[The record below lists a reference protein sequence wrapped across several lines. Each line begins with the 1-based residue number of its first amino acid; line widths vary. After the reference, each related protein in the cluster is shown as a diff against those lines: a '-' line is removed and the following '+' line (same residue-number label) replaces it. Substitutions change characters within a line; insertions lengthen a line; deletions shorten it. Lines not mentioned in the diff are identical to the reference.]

1 MRRQSWLFADDM
13 IIFRFAVVGGCS
25 PFGPTLME
33 QDPPGSRSFVPK
45 HHAPRPPTG
54 SCELIWCWTA
64 SRPRRCPLVARKTK
78 ALTFNDFN
86 LHPALLQ
93 ALDAAGFTEPTPIQ
107 AAALPIVLAGRD
119 VIGSAQTGTGKTAA
133 FVLPALQRL
142 ANVMQPRP
150 RGPRILVLAPTR
162 ELATQILDTTRQ
174 LAKFMRLHTV
184 SVLGGMPY
192 RVQLRELSR
201 PIDLMVATPGR
212 LIDLLDRRAINLA
225 DLEML
230 VLDEAD
236 RMLDMGF
243 IDAVETIA
251 SAAPASRQTVMFTA
265 TFDRRMNALAGR
277 LLKDPER
284 VEIESETVTLDAI
297 EQRLHLADNMTH
309 KRKLL
314 GHFAASS
321 ELGKAI
327 IFAATKRDADA
338 LAEEL
343 KAQGHKA
350 AALHGDMAQNARNW
364 TVRQLR
370 DGRIRLLVATDVAAR
385 GIDVPDITHVI
396 NFDLPRQAED
406 YVHRIGRTG
415 RAGATGIAISFAA
428 PADRQLVERIE
439 RFTRAKLTTMVIPGL
454 EPTANFS
461 GPFHARKPA
470 PRRGGWSGGYGGG
483 ASAGGPARRP
493 APANN
498 GGVGPLRRAG

>member
-1 MRRQSWLFADDM
+1 M
-13 IIFRFAVVGGCS
+13 
-25 PFGPTLME
+25 
-33 QDPPGSRSFVPK
+33 
-45 HHAPRPPTG
+45 
-54 SCELIWCWTA
+54 
-64 SRPRRCPLVARKTK
+64 
-78 ALTFNDFN
+78 TFKDFD

-93 ALDAAGFTEPTPIQ
+93 ALDAAGFSEPTPIQ
-107 AAALPIVLAGRD
+107 SAALPIVLNGRD

-142 ANVMQPRP
+142 TREMQPRP

-162 ELATQILDTTRQ
+162 ELASQILDSVRK
-174 LAKFMRLHTV
+174 LGKFLRLHTV

-212 LIDLLDRRAINLA
+212 LIDLLDRRAISLA

-251 SAAPASRQTVMFTA
+251 AAAPASRQTVMFTA
-265 TFDRRMNALAGR
+265 TFDRRMNALAAR
-277 LLKDPER
+277 LLKEPER
-284 VEIESETVTLDAI
+284 IAIEASTVTMESI
-297 EQRLHLADNMTH
+297 EQRVHLTDNMTH

-314 GHFAASS
+314 NHLVSS
-321 ELGKAI
+321 PELGKAI
-327 IFAATKRDADA
+327 IFAATKRDADQ
-338 LAEEL
+338 LAEDL

-364 TVRQLR
+364 TVQQLR
-370 DGRIRLLVATDVAAR
+370 QGRVRLLVATDVAAR

-396 NFDLPRQAED
+396 NFDLPRQPED

-415 RAGATGIAISFAA
+415 RNGATGIAISFAA
-428 PADRQLVERIE
+428 PADRQLVDRIE
-439 RFTRAKLTTMVIPGL
+439 RFTRAKLEPAVIDGL
-454 EPTANFS
+454 EPTFNFNFNS
-461 GPFHARKPA
+461 AAPRAARKPG
-470 PRRGGWSGGYGGG
+470 PRRPWHGG
-483 ASAGGPARRP
+483 AGGPPAARRSMPP
-493 APANN
+493 A
-498 GGVGPLRRAG
+498 GVGPLRRAG